1 MHDNLQI
8 TFRGMSSSPA
18 IELLIRERTE
28 RLTRHSASPIQRCH
42 VVVEQPHRH
51 QNKGRVYSVRL
62 DLVTPADEVVVTRE
76 SEEAP
81 GHEPLQHAIREAFDA
96 AARQIEGRSARRRS
110 A

>member
-8 TFRGMSSSPA
+8 TFRGMPSSPA

-28 RLTRHSASPIQRCH
+28 RLERHSALIQRCH
-42 VVVEQPHRH
+42 VVMEQPHRRH
-51 QNKGRVYSVRL
+51 HKGRAYSVRL
-62 DLVTPADEVVVTRE
+62 DISTPADEVVVTRE
-76 SEEAP
+76 SEEVP

-96 AARQIEGRSARRRS
+96 AARQLEGRIARRRT

>member
-18 IELLIRERTE
+18 IELLIQERME
-28 RLTRHSASPIQRCH
+28 RLARVSPLIHRCH

-51 QNKGRVYSVRL
+51 HHKGRAYSVRL
-62 DLVTPADEVVVTRE
+62 DVVTCSDDVVITRE
-76 SEEAP
+76 SEETP
-81 GHEPLQHAIREAFDA
+81 GHEPLHHTIREAFDA
-96 AARQIEGRSARRRS
+96 AARQLEGRLARRRS

>member
-28 RLTRHSASPIQRCH
+28 RLARHGSPLQRCH

-51 QNKGRVYSVRL
+51 QHKGRVFEVRMEVATPS
-62 DLVTPADEVVVTRE
+62 DTVLVTRQ
-76 SEEAP
+76 SEEAA

-96 AARQIEGRSARRRS
+96 AERQLEDRAERRRS